1 MIYIT
6 LDTDVWLKLL
16 HDVNQNTD
24 DIGPFDELMFWL
36 EQGHVKLILPQN
48 IKTEWERN
56 KESTIQTA
64 KRELKKNFQSGR
76 ELFKNHSA
84 LSSFYDPD
92 QYENFVRGRVQ
103 RIDKL
108 FASCEIAHTTDEVVI
123 KAGKRCLEC
132 LAPNCTDDSFRDTVN
147 IISLMDHLISKG
159 YLACFFTTDNY
170 KDFSEPNG
178 PAAILHNQLVTDFK
192 EANLEYVYTGRAL
205 IYVKLKA
212 QLPSYSDFLIDER
225 RKAEEAKL
233 QQQKHSE
240 ETKNENAGNE
250 FLENTFY
257 VDRILAKKNP
267 SLFDQQI
274 LDELI
279 AMHPSYE
286 SYILKKIGDGRLV

>member
-24 DIGPFDELMFWL
+24 EIGPFDELMFWL
-36 EQGHVKLILPQN
+36 EQGHLKLVLPQN

-56 KESTIQTA
+56 KESTIQAA

-108 FASCEIAHTTDEVVI
+108 FASCEIAHTTDEVMI
-123 KAGKRCLEC
+123 KAGKRSLER
-132 LAPNCTDDSFRDTVN
+132 LAPNHTDDSFRDSVN
-147 IISLMDHLISKG
+147 VISLMDHLINKG
-159 YLACFFTTDNY
+159 YQKCFFASDNY

-178 PAAILHNQLVTDFK
+178 SEAILHNQLAADFK

-205 IYVKLKA
+205 IYRKLKA
-212 QLPSYSDFLIDER
+212 QLPSYSDFLIEER
-225 RKAEEAKL
+225 RKAEQAEL
-233 QQQKHSE
+233 QEQRQSE
-240 ETKNENAGNE
+240 EIKNENAGNE

-257 VDRILAKKNP
+257 IDRILAKKNP
-267 SLFDQQI
+267 SVFDQQI
-274 LDELI
+274 LDNLI
-279 AMHPSYE
+279 ATHPSYQ
-286 SYILKKIGDGRLV
+286 SYILKKIGDGGLV

>member
-24 DIGPFDELMFWL
+24 EIGPFDELMFWL
-36 EQGHVKLILPQN
+36 EQGHVKLVLPQN
-48 IKTEWERN
+48 IKREWERN
-56 KESTIQTA
+56 KESTIQAA

-108 FASCEIAHTTDEVVI
+108 FASCEIAHTTDEVMI
-123 KAGKRCLEC
+123 KAGKRSLEC
-132 LAPNCTDDSFRDTVN
+132 LAPNHTGDSFRDSVN

-159 YLACFFTTDNY
+159 YLTCFFASDNF

-178 PAAILHNQLVTDFK
+178 PEAILHNQLATDFK
-192 EANLEYVYTGRAL
+192 QANLEYVYTGRAL
-205 IYVKLKA
+205 IYRKLKA
-212 QLPSYSDFLIDER
+212 QLPNYSDFLVEER
-225 RKAEEAKL
+225 RKAGHLITYKGTSIDPLFSDALIRNFLDLL
-233 QQQKHSE
+233 QIVHRGIV
-240 ETKNENAGNE
+240 TTVLYC
-250 FLENTFY
+250 LEVNLKAF
-257 VDRILAKKNP
+257 
-267 SLFDQQI
+267 
-274 LDELI
+274 DELI
-279 AMHPSYE
+279 IELTYFNIICSVF
-286 SYILKKIGDGRLV
+286 IL